1 MITILMK
8 AIMIIQTDIAISDKK
23 EKVCKIIYFALP
35 IDQNVT
41 SKEHEKVGKYQK
53 YKLKNFGM

>member
-1 MITILMK
+1 MITILME

-41 SKEHEKVGKYQK
+41 SKEHEKVRKY
-53 YKLKNFGM
+53 

>member
-23 EKVCKIIYFALP
+23 EKVCKIIYLP

-41 SKEHEKVGKYQK
+41 SKEHEKVGKY
-53 YKLKNFGM
+53 